1 MKIGIYLA
9 HPAHYNLFKNVI
21 PELVKKNDVLV
32 LYNDKDILHN
42 LILNSSFK
50 NISQRLEVKSRHG
63 SKLSLLINFIKKLKF
78 GLLKFS
84 DFKPELILGT
94 SIIISFIAKIIDCK
108 SIILNEDDFDIIKI
122 TSYVGYPFANYILCP
137 SVCRTIHFDKKS
149 IKYDSYHE
157 LAYLHPNH
165 FIPNELIAS
174 KYVNIKE
181 PYFIIRLAR
190 LSAHHD
196 HGIRG
201 IDNNLLHLI
210 INLLSKYGRVYITN
224 ERKIGMSLTNI

>member
-1 MKIGIYLA
+1 M
-9 HPAHYNLFKNVI
+9 
-21 PELVKKNDVLV
+21 
-32 LYNDKDILHN
+32 
-42 LILNSSFK
+42 
-50 NISQRLEVKSRHG
+50 
-63 SKLSLLINFIKKLKF
+63 IK
-78 GLLKFS
+78 
-84 DFKPELILGT
+84 T
-94 SIIISFIAKIIDCK
+94 
-108 SIILNEDDFDIIKI
+108 
-122 TSYVGYPFANYILCP
+122 
-137 SVCRTIHFDKKS
+137 

-181 PYFIIRLAR
+181 PLFIIRLAR

-224 ERKIGMSLTNI
+224 ERKIGNEFDKYIINIDPIDIHHIIDFANLYIGDSQTMAAESGATRHTIH